1 MDGTM
6 EIRQRAFQIEQKDDV
21 ATALED
27 LAPGP
32 VRLLGD
38 GSRKETEAAQKI
50 PKGHKIALRDMA
62 AGEDVIKYGVRIAR
76 ASRDIRAGEW
86 VHLHNIHSVYD
97 ERSSHLDVVTG
108 APKDTRYE

>member
-6 EIRQRAFQIEQKDDV
+6 EIIQRAFQIEQKDNV
-21 ATALED
+21 ATALEE
-27 LAPGP
+27 LMPGA

-38 GSRKETEAAQKI
+38 GGRTETKAVQKI
-50 PKGHKIALRDMA
+50 PKGHKIAFQNIR

-76 ASRDIRAGEW
+76 ATKDIRAGEW
-86 VHLHNIHSVYD
+86 VHLHNIRSVYD
-97 ERSSHLDVVTG
+97 ERSSHLDVMTG